1 MKTKIVFGLSVILL
15 MGVVVGCSEPPVQ
28 VAHGDVCSLENDDK
42 VVSVDGYFQLGITMY
57 CSDVS
62 GNYRCGLDFVS
73 APGADD
79 GFSVDVIEGD
89 GKNELSPLP
98 DSYTDSDMKIQTDSR
113 ETITQADKVRITGDL
128 SVSQDPVS
136 NDMVCYM
143 YVDTVEKVE

>member
-1 MKTKIVFGLSVILL
+1 MKHKLWMVLL
-15 MGVVVGCSEPPVQ
+15 AVLLLVVVAGCSEPPVQ

-42 VVSVDGYFQLGITMY
+42 VVSVDGYFQLGLTMY

-73 APGADD
+73 APGAED

-89 GKNELSPLP
+89 GNNELSPLP
-98 DSYTDSDMKIQTDSR
+98 DSYTDADLKLQTDNN
-113 ETITQADKVRITGDL
+113 ETVTQENKVRITGDL

-143 YVDTVEKVE
+143 YVDKIEVVE

>member
-1 MKTKIVFGLSVILL
+1 MKTKIVFVLSVVLL
-15 MGVVVGCSEPPVQ
+15 MGAVAGCSEPPVQ

-42 VVSVDGYFQLGITMY
+42 VVSVDGHFQLGITMY

-89 GKNELSPLP
+89 GNNELLPLP
-98 DSYTDSDMKIQTDSR
+98 DSYTDNDLKIQTDGG

-143 YVDTVEKVE
+143 YVNTVERVE